1 MNFRPLN
8 DRILV
13 KRSSSETT
21 TKSGIIIPEN
31 AKEKPMQGTIIA
43 VGPGKSNEDGSQ
55 TPLLVKEGQL
65 VMFRKYAGTDV
76 TISGEEHMILREDE
90 ILAIVEE

>member
-31 AKEKPMQGTIIA
+31 AKEKPMQGTIIE
-43 VGPGKSNEDGSQ
+43 VGVGS
-55 TPLLVKEGQL
+55 VMFGSEWEGQTS
-65 VMFRKYAGTDV
+65 VVNGDGT
-76 TISGEEHMILREDE
+76 TRTSSSS
-90 ILAIVEE
+90 AT